1 MEQTEERFM
10 EFTLLHLTGKD
21 PSHLIDLPE
30 FKNCRLTPDCAAAFK
45 KMSAAAAADGI
56 DIVPVSSYR
65 SFERQLDIWNDKYL
79 GDRPV
84 YDNFNRP
91 VNVST
96 LTGVETVY
104 AILYWSALPGFSRH
118 HWGTDI
124 DVAASNLMPE
134 NYELQLN
141 SEEYAQGGIFARL
154 TEWLD
159 QNMDKYGFFRPFT
172 DEAHVRVGTE
182 LWHIS
187 YRPDAE
193 KFEKLITKNAIQ
205 EIIRDS
211 HIAGKS
217 CLNGMIDELYDD
229 YIIHA

>member
-1 MEQTEERFM
+1 MKY
-10 EFTLLHLTGKD
+10 TLLHLTGRD

-30 FKNCRLTPDCAAAFK
+30 FKNCRLTSDCASSFR
-45 KMSAAAAADGI
+45 KMHEDAQNDGLNI
-56 DIVPVSSYR
+56 IPVSSFR
-65 SFERQLDIWNDKYL
+65 NFERQLDIWNDKYL

-91 VNVST
+91 VNVNT

-124 DVAASNLMPE
+124 DIAASNLMPE
-134 NYELQLN
+134 NYELKLN
-141 SEEYAQGGIFARL
+141 SEEYSPNGIFAPL

-159 QNMDKYGFFRPFT
+159 KNMQKYGFFRPFV

-193 KFEKLITKNAIQ
+193 KFEKLITKDAIAS
-205 EIIRDS
+205 IIRDS
-211 HIAGKS
+211 NIAGKA
-217 CLNGMIDELYDD
+217 CLINMVDELYDD
-229 YIIHA
+229 YIIHG